1 MRILTL
7 PRIFGYVFNPISVW
21 CGYGPDGDLR
31 VVLYEI
37 SNTFGQRHLHLQQVA
52 GLDPAGNARHVF
64 AKELFV
70 SPFIDMDA
78 TYEFRMRP
86 PDERAALLIREHL
99 PSGHLLTATFV
110 ATRTSLTSRAL
121 WQAFASHPMMTLK
134 VISGIHW
141 QALRLWLKGAPF
153 RRHGAAPDRLVTID
167 TPARETVAVP

>member
-1 MRILTL
+1 M
-7 PRIFGYVFNPISVW
+7 
-21 CGYGPDGDLR
+21 
-31 VVLYEI
+31 
-37 SNTFGQRHLHLQQVA
+37 QVA

-121 WQAFASHPMMTLK
+121 WKAFATHPMMTLK
-134 VISGIHW
+134 VIGGIHW
-141 QALRLWLKGAPF
+141 EALRLWRKGAPF
-153 RRHGAAPDRLVTID
+153 RRHGAAPERLVTVG
-167 TPARETVAVP
+167 TPARDTVEVG